1 MPIPLTFKI
10 LQKPPSAAEF
20 DKQTRF
26 GTAVGLTATAKQ
38 GQEAVFGALRGLF
51 TLRGSW
57 FQQQNKFGIKV
68 KPATKTDLAA
78 EVRTQADWL
87 LKQIHGGDVFPYKN
101 FLAIP
106 TENVRR
112 RKSTQIIPRAQRP
125 KNLLNAFVVKS
136 RKSGVSVL
144 MQRRGRGKNK
154 GLVAMYILVKKVR
167 IKPTDAFYN
176 PISKV
181 VQRRGAQN
189 ILDGIE
195 RAFATA
201 K

>member
-1 MPIPLTFKI
+1 
-10 LQKPPSAAEF
+10 
-20 DKQTRF
+20 
-26 GTAVGLTATAKQ
+26 
-38 GQEAVFGALRGLF
+38 
-51 TLRGSW
+51 
-57 FQQQNKFGIKV
+57 
-68 KPATKTDLAA
+68 
-78 EVRTQADWL
+78 
-87 LKQIHGGDVFPYKN
+87 
-101 FLAIP
+101 
-106 TENVRR
+106 
-112 RKSTQIIPRAQRP
+112 
-125 KNLLNAFVVKS
+125 LLNAFVVKS